1 MAQAR
6 RHRAPRGG
14 NTGGSASRNTWR
26 NASREA
32 ARHAS
37 REATR
42 HAGCEAGRA
51 GARSRCAIAQR
62 RQGRDREIR
71 RRPAMMRED
80 SVRRLPM
87 ALSALVALAL
97 AVIPLPNALDAVRP
111 DFLVL
116 VVFYWSIESP
126 RAGGLTLAFCA
137 GLALDVINGV
147 VLGQHALALTL
158 MAAWV
163 THLRLRLR
171 VFSVLSQS
179 LTIFALLTGYQFILF
194 WVDGATGNPVTSFG
208 RWLAPVVGAILWPLL
223 ASALSRVRE
232 R

>member
-1 MAQAR
+1 
-6 RHRAPRGG
+6 
-14 NTGGSASRNTWR
+14 
-26 NASREA
+26 
-32 ARHAS
+32 
-37 REATR
+37 
-42 HAGCEAGRA
+42 
-51 GARSRCAIAQR
+51 
-62 RQGRDREIR
+62 
-71 RRPAMMRED
+71 MMREERI
-80 SVRRLPM
+80 RRLPM

-97 AVIPLPNALDAVRP
+97 TVLPLPSALDVLRP

-126 RAGGLTLAFCA
+126 RAGGLALAFFA
-137 GLALDVINGV
+137 GLALDVLNGV

-158 MAAWV
+158 MAAWA

-194 WVDGATGNPVTSFG
+194 WVDGATGNPVTSFS
-208 RWLAPVVGAILWPLL
+208 RWLAPVIGALLWPLL
-223 ASALSRVRE
+223 AGTLARLHE